1 MASSSSS
8 ISLSPP
14 PIITS
19 ILNPKPS
26 RHFHRCTVSFSTIY
40 CSHTELAAKAIHFHN
55 PCRGIAQKR
64 SKIWRSNATSG
75 EVLPTESTPLETSQ
89 EMVSSTG
96 DESLSSVISVLLFAA
111 FIALSIL
118 TIGVNFFFLQFI
130 WFFSVSKFANVL
142 PSYSNATK
150 VVILGCGV
158 GTTNFGGLF
167 WICR

>member
-8 ISLSPP
+8 ISLSRP

-118 TIGVNFFFLQFI
+118 TIGVNFVFFTIYLVLFRKQICKCIAFI
-130 WFFSVSKFANVL
+130 Q
-142 PSYSNATK
+142 
-150 VVILGCGV
+150 
-158 GTTNFGGLF
+158 
-167 WICR
+167 